1 VDVVILA
8 GGLGRRLRSIV
19 SDRPKPMAEI
29 NRRPF
34 ILYLFD
40 QLIDI
45 GLSRV
50 IVSTGYLGN
59 YISRELG
66 TKYRAL
72 EICFSEEQAPLG
84 TGGALKLA
92 SKQLTSDNVLVM
104 NGDSYLEVDFME
116 FLSCHCRWQSEVT
129 MALTT
134 VEDRTQ
140 FGQVEM
146 DLSGRIIRFEE
157 KCPDHGGSNWINAG
171 KYFIQKDTIQKMPS
185 TYPLSLEGDLFPS
198 LVGKKFFG
206 YKSSGKFI
214 DIGTPRSFRQA
225 QFLLGAVER
234 SVQ

>member
-1 VDVVILA
+1 MDVVILA

-19 SDRPKPMAEI
+19 PDRPKPMAEI

-72 EICFSEEQAPLG
+72 EICFSEEQTPLG

-104 NGDSYLEVDFME
+104 NGDYLY
-116 FLSCHCRWQSEVT
+116 
-129 MALTT
+129 
-134 VEDRTQ
+134 
-140 FGQVEM
+140 G
-146 DLSGRIIRFEE
+146 I
-157 KCPDHGGSNWINAG
+157 
-171 KYFIQKDTIQKMPS
+171 
-185 TYPLSLEGDLFPS
+185 
-198 LVGKKFFG
+198 
-206 YKSSGKFI
+206 
-214 DIGTPRSFRQA
+214 
-225 QFLLGAVER
+225 
-234 SVQ
+234 